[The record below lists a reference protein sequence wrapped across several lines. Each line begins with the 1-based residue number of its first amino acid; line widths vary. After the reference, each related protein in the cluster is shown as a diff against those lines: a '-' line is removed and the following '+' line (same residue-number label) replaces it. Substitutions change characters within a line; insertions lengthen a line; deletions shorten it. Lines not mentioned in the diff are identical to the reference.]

1 MTGDRISLKYR
12 FLYCTTTLLLFL
24 ALSPHTTVTAT
35 IVALATNETFP
46 DRLAAFGP
54 SLSSSQG
61 KLGYLMESS
70 EDPTGCQIVQPPCD
84 DWVALVRRGGCS
96 FVTKVRNMQKSGA
109 IAVAIG
115 DPDQSS
121 WVTMYAPGDTS
132 DIYIPSVFLA
142 QREYQALRYLSNFV
156 DTPMMILLLQIDN
169 WLEWPLMHLVIL
181 IFVSPSIVMIF
192 LYISFKLRQ
201 RQKLKQDLA
210 PVHVVSRLA
219 VKRFLREKLGENDA
233 EECAICLEDY
243 MDGEKLRV
251 LPCHHTFHTFCVD
264 AWLTTQK
271 KFCPICKRD
280 ITVPLVHD
288 SIHSE
293 ATSTTVLPLFVEPY
307 RHHHY
312 HLLNTNSSLVTTT
325 IESSSSSSPLSL

>member
-1 MTGDRISLKYR
+1 MRSRLQAKCR
-12 FLYCTTTLLLFL
+12 FLCCTTLLFFL
-24 ALSPHTTVTAT
+24 ALSPHAVTAT
-35 IVALATNETFP
+35 IVVLATNETFP
-46 DRLAAFGP
+46 DRLASFGP
-54 SLSSSQG
+54 SLSASQG
-61 KLGYLMESS
+61 KVGYLMESA
-70 EDPTGCQIVQPPCD
+70 EDPTGCQIVQPPCE

-115 DPDQSS
+115 DPDHSG

-142 QREYQALRYLSNFV
+142 QREYHALRYLVSFV
-156 DTPMMILLLQIDN
+156 DTPMMVLLLQIDN

-181 IFVSPSIVMIF
+181 IFVSPSIVMTF

-219 VKRFLREKLGENDA
+219 VKRFIREKLGENDA

-280 ITVPLVHD
+280 ITVTA
-288 SIHSE
+288 STSGHSE
-293 ATSTTVLPLFVEPY
+293 ATVLPLYVEPF
-307 RHHHY
+307 HSANHNH
-312 HLLNTNSSLVTTT
+312 SAPA
-325 IESSSSSSPLSL
+325 SSP

>member
-1 MTGDRISLKYR
+1 MMTGGRISLKYR
-12 FLYCTTTLLLFL
+12 FLYCTTPLLLFL
-24 ALSPHTTVTAT
+24 ALSLQTTVTAT
-35 IVALATNETFP
+35 IVVLATNETFP

-61 KLGYLMESS
+61 KLGYLMEPTD
-70 EDPTGCQIVQPPCD
+70 DPTGCQIVQPPCD

-96 FVTKVRNMQKSGA
+96 FVSKVRNMQNSGA

-115 DPDQSS
+115 DPDQTG

-142 QREYQALRYLSNFV
+142 QREYQALKYLANFV
-156 DTPMMILLLQIDN
+156 DTPMMVLLLQIDN

-181 IFVSPSIVMIF
+181 IFVSPSIVMTF

-210 PVHVVSRLA
+210 PLHIVSRLA
-219 VKRFLREKLGENDA
+219 VRRFSREKMGENDA

-251 LPCHHTFHTFCVD
+251 LPCRHTFHTFCVD

-280 ITVPLVHD
+280 ITTVPDSVHP
-288 SIHSE
+288 E
-293 ATSTTVLPLFVEPY
+293 AT
-307 RHHHY
+307 R
-312 HLLNTNSSLVTTT
+312 T
-325 IESSSSSSPLSL
+325 IMALQL